1 MGSPLTSAEFVRL
14 MKNDLRE
21 VSDGEFKAMPSLIP
35 TLYRVLSS
43 QQASEEFYGV
53 TGMPDVPTFNGK
65 LTYLPSYPGYYTK
78 IEPKE
83 FAAGRVTE
91 RKFIDDNQYSVLTNN
106 AKGLVRSMARTREK
120 YAARPFAYATSTAF
134 DFMESEEGVA
144 LASDS
149 HTTKSGTSTSS
160 GFDNLGSSALS
171 KTSLA
176 ATWLAM
182 RRFRDPI
189 SERFE
194 MDDSYTV
201 IVPDA
206 LGDTLEELVKTP
218 KSLDQAEGN
227 INPQE
232 GRYAILRYLRLDDY
246 DTNNWM
252 MVNRT
257 LMKEA
262 LLWIDR
268 VSNESNTMV
277 DFETFQVKHSI
288 YGRWGFGF
296 KDWRWMY
303 YHAVS

>member
-14 MKNDLRE
+14 MKKDLRE
-21 VSDGEFKAMPSLIP
+21 VSDGEFKAMPSMIP
-35 TLYRVLSS
+35 TLYRTLDS

-53 TGMPDVPTFNGK
+53 TGMPDIPAFNGK
-65 LTYLPSYPGYYTK
+65 LSYLPSYPGFYTK

-106 AKGLVRSMARTREK
+106 AKGLVQSMGRTREK

-149 HTTKSGTSTSS
+149 HTTKSGTSTAS

-194 MDDSYTV
+194 MDDSYMV

-206 LGDTLEELVKTP
+206 LGDTLEEIVKTP
-218 KSLDQAEGN
+218 KSLDTAEGN
-227 INPQE
+227 INPQAS
-232 GRYAILRYLRLDDY
+232 RYSILRYLRLDDY
-246 DTNNWM
+246 DTDNWM

-257 LMKEA
+257 LMREA

-268 VSNESNTMV
+268 VSSETNTMV

-296 KDWRWMY
+296 KDWRWCF
-303 YHAVS
+303 YHAV